1 MKRIK
6 AKPKYIRGIEK
17 TTGLECRRSQTGEMW
32 NREWEVLSP
41 TGIVMFRVSSV
52 DGEMIGS
59 LCFPSMYD
67 LQGILPGER

>member
-6 AKPKYIRGIEK
+6 AKPKYIRDIEK
-17 TTGLECRRSQTGEMW
+17 TTGLECKRSQTGGRL

-41 TGIVMFRVSSV
+41 TGIVLFRVSSV

-59 LCFPSMYD
+59 LSFPSMYD
-67 LQGILPGER
+67 LQGIRPGER